1 MSLTAPLAL
10 VALFALALV
19 GFAQIKLLAIARGAM
34 APQGGQAPRITAAV
48 LAVAGIGATGLA
60 SLGVAGAAG
69 VAAVGTTIIEHGPVR
84 SVTIE
89 RAGMGAGD
97 FDGASLGSALQ
108 QRAERSLDMDR
119 GQAEEYP
126 LELTV
131 DWDGDVSPARVRRW
145 LEREAGLDV
154 ELIQAVP
161 ILDGAER
168 LTRLRFGIELS
179 RRDRSDFEDLVA
191 GLDLPRSIRLEIG
204 D

>member
-48 LAVAGIGATGLA
+48 LAVTGIGATGLA
-60 SLGVAGAAG
+60 SLGVASAAG
-69 VAAVGTTIIEHGPVR
+69 MAAVGTTIIEHGPVR

-89 RAGMGAGD
+89 RATM
-97 FDGASLGSALQ
+97 ASADLGGGLATALQ
-108 QRAERSLDMDR
+108 TRAERSLD
-119 GQAEEYP
+119 AERERTAEYP

-161 ILDGAER
+161 ILDGTQR
-168 LTRLRFGIELS
+168 MTRLRFGIELS
-179 RRDRSDFEDLVA
+179 RGDRSDFEDLVT
-191 GLDLPRSIRLEIG
+191 GLDLPRSIRFEIG